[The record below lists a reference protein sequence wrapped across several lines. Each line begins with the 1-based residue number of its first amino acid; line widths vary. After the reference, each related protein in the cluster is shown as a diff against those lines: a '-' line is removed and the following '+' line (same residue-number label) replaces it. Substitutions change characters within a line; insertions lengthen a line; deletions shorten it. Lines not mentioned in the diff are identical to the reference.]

1 MEDIFLVLE
10 DVSISDY
17 FKNASPTGLESL
29 ATMQFTKQTLD
40 YAHMRTET
48 GHEFPLKILIVQFE
62 LPYYFYY
69 RSESEWR
76 CITILVGLSE
86 YKGFLINLIHI
97 SYYYNAT
104 LCKRQ

>member
-17 FKNASPTGLESL
+17 FKNASPTGLESWI
-29 ATMQFTKQTLD
+29 TLD

-62 LPYYFYY
+62 LPHYFYY